1 MGDMKHYVTEQE
13 LFCIKE
19 NSIYPQDIQKTE
31 NVCLTFGTVG
41 ITCTKF
47 TKNGQK
53 TKHING
59 YQGMSANEINQT
71 FAKMNWDDEQYE

>member
-31 NVCLTFGTVG
+31 NVYLTFGTIG
-41 ITCTKF
+41 LTCTKR

-53 TKHING
+53 TNLLNKYG
-59 YQGMSANEINQT
+59 VY
-71 FAKMNWDDEQYE
+71 YELGNAWNLSLYT